1 MSLGTFLVNNL
12 ATIINVEQPRMQ
24 SHLELGETEARLAI
38 DACAA
43 ELRRRKKVGSIAVG
57 DKHGE
62 LIALLRMD
70 GALLPSAG
78 IAANKVFTSSR
89 LRQPSGALGR
99 AALAEGWDVYYHGD
113 VRYLG
118 WDGGAPVFYREQ
130 CVGSVAVS
138 GLTGA
143 EDFEIAEI
151 GVNAILATWD

>member
-1 MSLGTFLVNNL
+1 
-12 ATIINVEQPRMQ
+12 
-24 SHLELGETEARLAI
+24 
-38 DACAA
+38 
-43 ELRRRKKVGSIAVG
+43 VGSIAVG

-70 GALLPSAG
+70 GASLPSAG

-99 AALAEGWDVYYHGD
+99 AALAEGWDVHYHGD
-113 VRYLG
+113 ARYLG

-138 GLTGA
+138 GLTGV
-143 EDFEIAEI
+143 EDLEIAEI
-151 GVNAILATWD
+151 GVNAILATLD

>member
-1 MSLGTFLVNNL
+1 
-12 ATIINVEQPRMQ
+12 MQ
-24 SHLELGETEARLAI
+24 SHLELGEAEARLAI
-38 DACAA
+38 DACSA
-43 ELRRRKKVGSIAVG
+43 ELRRRKKMGSIAVG

-70 GALLPSAG
+70 GASLPSAG

-99 AALAEGWDVYYHGD
+99 AALAEGWDVHYHGD

-138 GLTGA
+138 GLTGV
-143 EDFEIAEI
+143 EDLEIAEI
-151 GVNAILATWD
+151 GVNAILATLD

>member
-1 MSLGTFLVNNL
+1 
-12 ATIINVEQPRMQ
+12 MQ
-24 SHLELGETEARLAI
+24 SHLELGEAEARLAI

-70 GALLPSAG
+70 GASLPSAG

-99 AALAEGWDVYYHGD
+99 AALAEGWDVHYHGD

-118 WDGGAPVFYREQ
+118 WDGGAPFFIESNVFALSR
-130 CVGSVAVS
+130 SVDLRVS
-138 GLTGA
+138 K
-143 EDFEIAEI
+143 ISKSPK
-151 GVNAILATWD
+151 LASTLFSQH